1 MSEQNEPE
9 TISSLSAA
17 LTQFIDYTG
26 RNLRAHQVQLESQ
39 QEQINSLVLLTRQVA
54 ESQVTLMNSQNQMN
68 DRFEQFLARIDEM
81 QSEVRGLQTE
91 NRRILDRIER
101 QLPPEEPPNLT

>member
-1 MSEQNEPE
+1 MSEQSEPE

-26 RNLRAHQVQLESQ
+26 QTLRAHQVQLQSQ
-39 QEQINSLVLLTRQVA
+39 QEQINSLTLLTRQVA
-54 ESQVTLMNSQNQMN
+54 EAQIAQN
-68 DRFEQFLARIDEM
+68 DRFNEVLARIDEM

-91 NRRILDRIER
+91 NRRILDRMER